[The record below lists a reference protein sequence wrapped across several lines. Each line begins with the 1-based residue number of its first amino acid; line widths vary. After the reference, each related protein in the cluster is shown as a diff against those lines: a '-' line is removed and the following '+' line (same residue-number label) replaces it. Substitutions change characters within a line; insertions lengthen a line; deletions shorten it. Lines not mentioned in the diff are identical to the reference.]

1 MKTKKS
7 IAFYVFLSI
16 LFCIAYIIFAAR
28 PLTTEYQ
35 FVPQWKLDTS
45 TQAPSPLSPGAVSL
59 YFHLGQTVGYFTEDG
74 QLVSVST
81 FPFKATISDSYF
93 TSYTAD
99 NSSVDFYHA
108 DGSHAGTITE
118 SGFPFFDEDR
128 IFVFLPGGSS
138 IVQCN
143 PDGSKKW
150 QYGGTVP
157 ITAFDSSKNGCVVG
171 FADGTV
177 REISADGKIVREFV
191 PGGSDYSVILGA
203 ALSSDGSFVATVS
216 GQDRQR
222 FVLAKKDGT
231 HAKIIFHEFVGQN
244 DPHQRLV
251 QFSRDS
257 SIIWYNFN
265 GGLGIVDS
273 EGKKHSHIPVRGQAL
288 SLQEAGNMVFL
299 LTKENTTYTVYAIEK
314 FDTLCG
320 SFSFDARSAF
330 IRTEGNNLFVG
341 KDTTISRITLEK
353 K

>member
-16 LFCIAYIIFAAR
+16 LFCIAYIILAAR

-35 FVPQWKLDTS
+35 FTPEWKIDTS
-45 TQAPSPLSPGAVSL
+45 TQTLTPLSPDETPL
-59 YFHLGQTVGYFTEDG
+59 YFHLGQTIGYFTENG
-74 QLVSVST
+74 QLISLST
-81 FPFKATISDSYF
+81 FPFKATISSSYF
-93 TSYTAD
+93 ASYTAD
-99 NSSVDFYHA
+99 SSSVDFYHP

-118 SGFPFFDEDR
+118 YGFPFFDEDR

-138 IVQCN
+138 IVRCN
-143 PDGSKKW
+143 ADGSKKW

-157 ITAFDSSKNGCVVG
+157 ITAFNSSNAGCIIG
-171 FADGTV
+171 FADGTA
-177 REISADGKIVREFV
+177 REISADGRITQEFV

-203 ALSSDGSFVATVS
+203 ALSSDGSIIATIS

-222 FVLAKKDGT
+222 FVLAKKDGEHT
-231 HAKIIFHEFVGQN
+231 KIIFHEFIGQN

-251 QFSRDS
+251 QFSRDNNT
-257 SIIWYNFN
+257 IWYNFN

-273 EGKKHSHIPVRGQAL
+273 AGKKHSHIAVKGQAI
-288 SLQEAGNMVFL
+288 SLQETGGLVFL

-320 SFSFDARSAF
+320 SFSFTARSAF
-330 IRTEGNNLFVG
+330 IRTNGNNLFVG
-341 KDTTISRITLEK
+341 KDTTISRIVIEK

>member
-35 FVPQWKLDTS
+35 FVPQWKIDTA
-45 TQAPSPLSPGAVSL
+45 TQGLTPLSPGDVPL
-59 YFHLGQTVGYFTEDG
+59 YYRLGQTAGYFTESG
-74 QLVSVST
+74 RLISLST

-93 TSYTAD
+93 ASYTAD
-99 NSSVDFYHA
+99 SPSVNFYRA
-108 DGSHAGTITE
+108 DGSSAGTITE

-143 PDGSKKW
+143 ADGSKKW

-157 ITAFDSSKNGCVVG
+157 ITAFDSSKNGCIIG

-177 REISADGKIVREFV
+177 REISADGKIRREFA

-203 ALSSDGSFVATVS
+203 ALSPDGSFIATVS

-222 FVLAKKDGT
+222 FVLAKNDGT
-231 HAKIIFHEFVGQN
+231 HSKIIFHEFLGQN

-257 SIIWYNFN
+257 SIVWYNFS
-265 GGLGIVDS
+265 GGLGIADS
-273 EGKKHSHIPVRGQAL
+273 EGKRHSHIPVRGQAL

-299 LTKENTTYTVYAIEK
+299 LTRENSVYTVYAIEK

-320 SFSFDARSAF
+320 SFTFNARSAF
-330 IRTEGNNLFVG
+330 IRTAGDNLFVG
-341 KDTTISRITLEK
+341 KDTTISRMTLEK